1 MSIFIQPGEIRIKN
15 SAVFT
20 GLMEYRCEPILI
32 AIQKYIIEKYGATI
46 TESYRP
52 RLHINDLHGTLPV
65 RALDNRIWCY
75 PERVQGWIAD
85 DINNRWE
92 YDSLRP
98 EMKCAIVHDNRN
110 GKGKHLHI
118 QVHPGTRLRG
128 YV

>member
-1 MSIFIQPGEIRIKN
+1 MTDYIQPGETRIKN

-20 GLMEYRCEPILI
+20 GLTEHRHEPILI
-32 AIQKYIIEKYGATI
+32 SIQKYIIEKYGAMI

-75 PERVQGWIAD
+75 PDRVQRWIED
-85 DINNRWE
+85 EINNRWE
-92 YDSLRP
+92 YDPTRP
-98 EMKCAIVHDNRN
+98 EMRCAIVHSNRR